1 MRSWFYSRFNWG
13 LNMATSWKS
22 NMEISPTLEASEAP
36 NKVVDA
42 GEPERQGLIWWE
54 GDFSMTV
61 GFKKENSCFMLS
73 LV

>member
-1 MRSWFYSRFNWG
+1 
-13 LNMATSWKS
+13 
-22 NMEISPTLEASEAP
+22 MEISPTLEASEAP